1 MIHLFY
7 LWKYLNDNHSK
18 GKYRGELEMKMV
30 IKFLLGKL
38 ETLAVRSLSISANT
52 TCSWL
57 NHQPKIP
64 NEIHK
69 YKVR

>member
-1 MIHLFY
+1 
-7 LWKYLNDNHSK
+7 
-18 GKYRGELEMKMV
+18 MKMV